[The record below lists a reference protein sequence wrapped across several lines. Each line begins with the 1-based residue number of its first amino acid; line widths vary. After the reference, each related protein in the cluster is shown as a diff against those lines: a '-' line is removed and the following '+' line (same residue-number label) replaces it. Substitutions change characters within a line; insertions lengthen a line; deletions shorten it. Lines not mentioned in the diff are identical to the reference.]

1 MKTKTEIEKPQE
13 DKSQIQKELDVTKTI
28 HDALLSVPPDRRGP
42 IIHAV
47 AILLRI
53 YIPSL

>member
-1 MKTKTEIEKPQE
+1 MKPIESERVEEKTQF
-13 DKSQIQKELDVTKTI
+13 QKEMEATKTI

-42 IIHAV
+42 IVQAI

-53 YIPSL
+53 YIPRE